1 MPNAAGRRLVQECV
15 VFARQ
20 AGYRSLMLW
29 TNDILH
35 AARAVAAAA
44 PGGVV
49 VFVESNTAT
58 LLTETH
64 SLPRSPLYDRPRL

>member
-1 MPNAAGRRLVQECV
+1 
-15 VFARQ
+15 
-20 AGYRSLMLW
+20 MLW